1 MSVPAADK
9 SYRYFITFNDL
20 SRYSWVYFT
29 EWKDVKLITE
39 KYQEW
44 RAEAE
49 NKSGNVV
56 SYLQTDE
63 GGEYKKEM
71 TIVLKR
77 SGTTHLTSPPYSH
90 QSNSLAEI
98 LNRKLKDAART
109 MMIHANLPHAFWSKA
124 IEFVNE
130 ISNMLPH
137 KATGKIPYEVFFDLP
152 APSFD

>member
-9 SYRYFITFNDL
+9 SYCYFITFIDDL
-20 SRYSWVYFT
+20 SRYNFT
-29 EWKDVKLITE
+29 ERKDMKSIAE

-63 GGEYKKEM
+63 GGEYEKEM

-77 SGTTHLTSPPYSH
+77 SGTTHFTSPPYSH
-90 QSNSLAEI
+90 QSNGLAEI
-98 LNRKLKDAART
+98 LNWKLKDAART
-109 MMIHANLPHAFWSKA
+109 MMIHANLPHTF
-124 IEFVNE
+124 
-130 ISNMLPH
+130 
-137 KATGKIPYEVFFDLP
+137 
-152 APSFD
+152 